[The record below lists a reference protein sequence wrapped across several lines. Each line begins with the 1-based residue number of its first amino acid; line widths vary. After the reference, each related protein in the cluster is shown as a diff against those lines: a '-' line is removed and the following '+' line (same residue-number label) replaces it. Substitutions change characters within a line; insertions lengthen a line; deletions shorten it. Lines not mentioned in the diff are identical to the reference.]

1 MPVLQ
6 KHGPTKLDNSSWIN
20 FIFSLSLNKFSFAL
34 HEILQKGSIWEYQ
47 YRKQELN
54 WSELDT
60 YFKNY
65 FHWR

>member
-6 KHGPTKLDNSSWIN
+6 KHRPTKLDNSSWIN
-20 FIFSLSLNKFSFAL
+20 FIFSLSLNKFNFAYMKYYKKVL
-34 HEILQKGSIWEYQ
+34 FWEYQ